1 MQVRCPECKVIPE
14 ELHNEGGV
22 LVAFLA
28 EGIQFGNGIIECL
41 LGKMA
46 STVGRVE
53 NFVVEDRK
61 VQGKTKSDWVSSSK
75 LNLCDFSS
83 TLVCFVSRCGSLLS
97 VFTSGEF
104 CKVTVVVTL
113 PMKRIVL
120 LIYADKNK
128 REQRSI
134 LHLVVEDLGLAS
146 RGRAD
151 KMFVQDGEDITA
163 DIVQFIFNL
172 LSV

>member
-22 LVAFLA
+22 LVAFFA

-41 LGKMA
+41 LGKVA

-83 TLVCFVSRCGSLLS
+83 TLVSFVSRCGSLLS

-113 PMKRIVL
+113 PMKRVVL
-120 LIYADKNK
+120 LIYADKYK
-128 REQRSI
+128 GEQSI
-134 LHLVVEDLGLAS
+134 LHLVVEDLGFAS
-146 RGRAD
+146 SGRAD

-172 LSV
+172 LSI